1 MCGVVA
7 WVKATTNGKVDES
20 TLRSMT
26 ETLHHRGPDGEG
38 FYVDGSVGLGHKR
51 LSILDVENGK
61 QPIESDGI
69 VLSYNGEIYNF
80 KQLKIELESLGY
92 VFASQCDSE
101 VLLFAWKE
109 WGASAV
115 HKLRGMFAFIIYDK
129 PQNKIFVARDRLGIK
144 PLHWAKTTQ
153 GDLLFASELKA
164 ITAHPDIEKQLNPYA
179 IEDFFSLGYVADPKT
194 IFKDIFKLPPAHVI
208 TVDLNKPDSE
218 VAPECYWN
226 IEDFVSDDVTCEK
239 DISEDFSRLT
249 EEAISLRMI
258 ADVPLGSFLSGGID
272 SPLLCKS
279 TLKYPSIRSQLV
291 SIYQSTTNLFMQ
303 NS

>member
-109 WGASAV
+109 WGA
-115 HKLRGMFAFIIYDK
+115 
-129 PQNKIFVARDRLGIK
+129 
-144 PLHWAKTTQ
+144 
-153 GDLLFASELKA
+153 
-164 ITAHPDIEKQLNPYA
+164 
-179 IEDFFSLGYVADPKT
+179 
-194 IFKDIFKLPPAHVI
+194 
-208 TVDLNKPDSE
+208 
-218 VAPECYWN
+218 
-226 IEDFVSDDVTCEK
+226 
-239 DISEDFSRLT
+239 
-249 EEAISLRMI
+249 
-258 ADVPLGSFLSGGID
+258 
-272 SPLLCKS
+272 
-279 TLKYPSIRSQLV
+279 
-291 SIYQSTTNLFMQ
+291 
-303 NS
+303 